1 MLRARR
7 PHELEQARPVD
18 GEHGTLRCGRGRDG
32 ECRRGA
38 VPDSATLLRRLHL
51 VEGQVAGLVRMVEA
65 GRPHRDVIIQVSAA
79 THALHRIGFLLVA
92 EEMRNGDLTDES
104 AAAARRIAALEK
116 LFMSLA

>member
-1 MLRARR
+1 MSSSRRDRSTESTARSD
-7 PHELEQARPVD
+7 VD
-18 GEHGTLRCGRGRDG
+18 V
-32 ECRRGA
+32 GA
-38 VPDSATLLRRLHL
+38 TESVDVEPYPDSATLLRRLHL